1 MISIIRDVSPET
13 KRGQKMIR
21 DHFLT
26 TSAEEALRSKSNITR
41 ETILS
46 DAERSQ
52 LEGNRIMKGFFV
64 IFILIIYL
72 AALAVVG
79 IWQSLRG

>member
-1 MISIIRDVSPET
+1 
-13 KRGQKMIR
+13 MIR

-26 TSAEEALRSKSNITR
+26 TSAEEALRSKNKAR
-41 ETILS
+41 VPILS

-52 LEGNRIMKGFFV
+52 FRRGHRIMKGFFV